1 MHTLALVAALL
12 GLVDKGIYPELLD
25 KVTLAP
31 LAAKPLAPRLR
42 FDPAHHLLTLSD
54 GDDPLKL
61 YPASGPATATT
72 VGELTLADTARAELL
87 PLGAVFSVG
96 PAPAA
101 QDRDHDGIVDRL
113 DILVG
118 AKKLLHNGARYIE
131 RYVSLRYPNGDVPR
145 TEGVCT
151 DTVIRSLRNA
161 GIDLQ
166 AEVHDD
172 ILRAPRAYPMVEKV
186 DPNINHR
193 RVRTILPWFQRH
205 FRTMPAGTPYLPGD
219 VVFFD
224 TFPSKPGP
232 DHLGV
237 VSDTVAR
244 SGQRAVINNWTDG
257 ATDAEMDLFSFVP
270 VTHHF
275 RLK

>member
-1 MHTLALVAALL
+1 MLFLVFALS
-12 GLVDKGIYPELLD
+12 GLVDRGIYPELLE
-25 KVTLAP
+25 KVALAP
-31 LAAKPLAPRLR
+31 LAQRPASPRLR

-61 YPASGPATATT
+61 YPATGSAAAKSLA
-72 VGELTLADTARAELL
+72 ELEISDSARAELG
-87 PLGAVFSVG
+87 PLGATFSVG
-96 PAPAA
+96 APPPD

-113 DILVG
+113 DILLG
-118 AKKLLHNGARYIE
+118 AKKLLHNGAQYINT
-131 RYVSLRYPNGDVPR
+131 YHALRYPNGDVPR

-172 ILRAPRAYPMVEKV
+172 IVRSPRAYPMVQKI
-186 DPNINHR
+186 DPNIDHR

-205 FRTMPAGTPYLPGD
+205 FRTLPPGTPYLPGD

-237 VSDTVAR
+237 VSDTVAK

-275 RLK
+275 RMK